1 MSTSAL
7 CMHTHSCIHKHKI
20 ETAVWKNRYT
30 VQYGQNAVLLLGV
43 REHNRTFCIV
53 RYLVK

>member
-1 MSTSAL
+1 
-7 CMHTHSCIHKHKI
+7 MHTHSCIHKHKI